1 MEARNKIME
10 AEMKTMQNIMQLLSQ
25 VEDNPLAVELLINY
39 QAVAARNKF
48 LESKKEFENDI

>member
-25 VEDNPLAVELLINY
+25 VEDNTLAVELLINY